1 MRDKISESTQKIFHA
16 AWKRIAPFHEMIQSR
31 PAVLSYSGGKD
42 SSILLHFYFW
52 LWIEK
57 KIPAPCIYHLDHSIR
72 FNLEQEKKIFEYTDS
87 TFPFSKIFK
96 KKNIPALSRRLGKT
110 LEETGR
116 AFRYKDLKKISD
128 QYEGYIV
135 TGHHSSDYL
144 ETILL
149 NLIRGGGWN
158 SLRTLGW
165 YEKNR
170 FRPLF
175 AFSQEEI
182 ETILQSEFWKIFE
195 DESNNSDEYLRNRIR
210 SYIIPLLLREGANP
224 DRIYKNFH
232 RIEKPVSKI
241 FSKKNSDHKI
251 PSFLKIDIWVLND
264 LSQRE
269 RKFFIDRY
277 LRSLNLYPTT
287 RNFFRDLTDLL
298 QKENSF
304 SLENKE
310 TWFWKST
317 SSDLYLIPKNSP
329 CLREF
334 RFEPKEMVLKWNGN
348 QKKIPPDLIP
358 DLCPAGAKIRKNG
371 MSIEI
376 SEILRQKEIP
386 VPVRKMLPILRGERK
401 VDVICLSLWDP
412 KIGDIVAD
420 REVEILPDF
429 QEPGV

>member
-1 MRDKISESTQKIFHA
+1 M
-16 AWKRIAPFHEMIQSR
+16 
-31 PAVLSYSGGKD
+31 
-42 SSILLHFYFW
+42 
-52 LWIEK
+52 
-57 KIPAPCIYHLDHSIR
+57 
-72 FNLEQEKKIFEYTDS
+72 
-87 TFPFSKIFK
+87 
-96 KKNIPALSRRLGKT
+96 SRRLGKT

-175 AFSQEEI
+175 AFTKEEI
-182 ETILQSEFWKIFE
+182 ETILQSEVWKIFE

-210 SYIIPLLLREGANP
+210 NYIIPLLLREGANP

-232 RIEKPVSKI
+232 RIEKPVPRI
-241 FSKKNSDHKI
+241 FSKKNSHHKT

-317 SSDLYLIPKNSP
+317 SSDLYLIPKNSL
-329 CLREF
+329 CLKEF
-334 RFEPKEMVLKWNGN
+334 RFEPKEMILRWNGN
-348 QKKIPPDLIP
+348 QKK
-358 DLCPAGAKIRKNG
+358 
-371 MSIEI
+371 S
-376 SEILRQKEIP
+376 LRI
-386 VPVRKMLPILRGERK
+386 
-401 VDVICLSLWDP
+401 
-412 KIGDIVAD
+412 
-420 REVEILPDF
+420 
-429 QEPGV
+429 